1 MYGTVARLRLKP
13 DQDSAFA
20 DYLHYWANERKSNV
34 KGAVGGYIYQLDT
47 DPGTAIMAVVFEDK
61 ESYVANAQSPAQDA
75 DYQRLRALLVEDP
88 IWEDGE
94 IIATL

>member
-1 MYGTVARLRLKP
+1 MYGTVAQLRFKP
-13 DQDSAFA
+13 DQDSALK
-20 DYLHYWANERKSNV
+20 DYLHYWTNERKPNV

-47 DPGTAIMAVVFEDK
+47 DPSIAIMAVVFEDK
-61 ESYVANAQSPAQDA
+61 ESYVANAQSPAQHA

>member
-1 MYGTVARLRLKP
+1 MYGTVAHLRLKP
-13 DQDSAFA
+13 NQDSAIA
-20 DYLHYWANERKSNV
+20 DYMHYWTSERKPNV
-34 KGAVGGYIYQLDT
+34 KGVVGGYIYQLDT
-47 DPGTAIMAVVFEDK
+47 DPGIAIMAVVFEDK
-61 ESYVANAQSPAQDA
+61 ESYVANAQSPAQNA